1 MKRLVLSAA
10 LAFCAAPAFA
20 ADPTEAVKFFYNDPG
35 SELSTENRDR
45 FTGKAK
51 DVLDAA
57 DKEADSDEGACI
69 DFMLSVDGQD
79 FDEDELKKSL
89 NLAGSIAGDSATV
102 KATFKQFGEDAEI
115 IWSLEKAGED
125 WKVSDIASVKNEWKL
140 TGIDCSPIPAQ

>member
-1 MKRLVLSAA
+1 MKRLILSAA
-10 LAFCAAPAFA
+10 LALSAVPAHA
-20 ADPTEAVKFFYNDPG
+20 ADPTEAVQFFYNDPG

-45 FTGKAK
+45 FAGKAK

-57 DKEADSDEGACI
+57 DKEAESDNGPCI

-79 FDEDELKKSL
+79 FDDDELKKSL
-89 NLAGSIAGDSATV
+89 NLAGAIAGDTATV

-115 IWSLEKAGED
+115 IWSLEKAGDD
-125 WKVSDIASVKNEWKL
+125 WKISDIASVKNDWKL